1 MFREEAISAKTGFHA
16 GQVELVFGIVGFCGG
31 RETGEPG
38 ERPSEQGKNQ

>member
-16 GQVELVFGIVGFCGG
+16 GPQVELVFGIVGFCEG

-38 ERPSEQGKNQ
+38 EKPSE